1 MKNYNELLG
10 RKYKT
15 SLLNVYPLVLFIRDI
30 KPLEKSF
37 NIHFSDPILVSYYDK
52 KLPSKT
58 FYRYIEIL
66 KKIEILKCTFNQ
78 FHFDLEDKKKNY
90 CRRYVLNTAAISEY
104 LKTMDLLLSDPVNSN
119 CSSYNYPS
127 PDTTTTSYNNMLCVT
142 FEEKRVEIVNRLNS
156 RTFVSQNCGL
166 VTWYNKRRAT
176 SRFCSLPTKEK
187 EHKDIP
193 LIYREDYLDNFFG
206 KDNWE
211 EYDVPSSVPQ
221 VFHLLNKGFWLGK
234 RVYNMTSDP
243 AKFKE
248 YAMRLMFNKSNVQ
261 IARAI
266 LLLEDNKLH
275 TLNLERHDKFY
286 AKQTDPALVEIA
298 GNMKQE
304 LENIIGSTKMGGEVF
319 QHESNIYLLV
329 GEELM
334 NRGIDFLQCY
344 DGFYFRKGE
353 RPADMAEIVKSKAEE
368 YYRVYYSKNN

>member
-10 RKYKT
+10 RKYKA

-37 NIHFSDPILVSYYDK
+37 NIHFSDPILVSYYGK

-66 KKIEILKCTFNQ
+66 EKIEVLKCTFNQ

-119 CSSYNYPS
+119 TTSYTYPI
-127 PDTTTTSYNNMLCVT
+127 PDTTTNIYNNMLCVT
-142 FEEKRVEIVNRLNS
+142 FEDKRVEIVNRLNS
-156 RTFVSQNCGL
+156 RAFVSQNCGL

-234 RVYNMTSDP
+234 RVYDLTSNP

-248 YAMRLMFNKSNVQ
+248 YAMRIMFNKSPVK

-275 TLNLERHDKFY
+275 IQKNEKQDKFY
-286 AKQTDPALVEIA
+286 SKPTDSALVEKVVSV
-298 GNMKQE
+298 KQE
-304 LENIIGSTKMGGEVF
+304 LEDIIGSTKIGGEVF

-329 GEELM
+329 CEELM

-353 RPADMAEIVKSKAEE
+353 KPADMAEIVKSKAEE
-368 YYRVYYSKNN
+368 YYRVYYSGNN